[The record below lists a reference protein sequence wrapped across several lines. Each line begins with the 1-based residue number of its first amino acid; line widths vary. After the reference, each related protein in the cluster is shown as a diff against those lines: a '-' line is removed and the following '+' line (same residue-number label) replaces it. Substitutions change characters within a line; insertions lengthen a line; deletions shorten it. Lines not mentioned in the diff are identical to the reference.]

1 MDNRLVSGSENNK
14 DSQQKLSAIFKD
26 FTDLKTKSF
35 VTYNYNKTYANKPIK
50 QLKLKYFY
58 YLLQKIRIAKTLQ
71 A

>member
-1 MDNRLVSGSENNK
+1 MDKRVVSGPENYK

-35 VTYNYNKTYANKPIK
+35 VTYSYNKTYAKKLIK

-58 YLLQKIRIAKTLQ
+58 Y
-71 A
+71 